1 MTEFHTSWQT
11 HPCHDGIY
19 HTYRATLSIQ
29 GKECG
34 SFIIAG
40 VGGLRSGRTMAM
52 EISIDDEHQ
61 QKGYSRTLIR
71 TLCAFIRAQ
80 VNCESQLL
88 FIDTDAS
95 AGFWEY
101 IGMTD
106 NPYYDHYTKDQE
118 GGGYEKVITF
128 EQLCAF

>member
-1 MTEFHTSWQT
+1 MAEFHTSWQKR
-11 HPCHDGIY
+11 PCHDGVYHIY
-19 HTYRATLSIQ
+19 RSSLWIE

-34 SFIIAG
+34 SFIIG
-40 VGGLRSGRTMAM
+40 GGGLQSGRTMAM

-61 QKGYSRTLIR
+61 HKGYSRTLIR
-71 TLCAFIRAQ
+71 TLCAFIRGH
-80 VNCESQLL
+80 VPNCDSQLL

-95 AGFWEY
+95 VGFWDY

-128 EQLCAF
+128 ERLCAF